1 MHLVSCPAPSAWDG
15 RAERLWYVPPVLLLG
30 LTGGIGSGK
39 STVSAELARR
49 GAIVID
55 ADLVVRELQSP
66 GGAVLGAMVEHFGDR
81 ILHHDG
87 TLNRQVV
94 ADIVFND
101 AEELKAL
108 NAIVH
113 PKVGEEIDARI
124 AARRDTDDI
133 VILDVPLLVESKAY
147 ETEGIIVVDTDPE
160 IAVQRLVEFRG
171 FDADD
176 ARARMALQATREQRR
191 EVAAY
196 VVPNDGTEAELMER
210 IDELWEWIVAK
221 RDATAV
227 R

>member
-1 MHLVSCPAPSAWDG
+1 M
-15 RAERLWYVPPVLLLG
+15 LLLG

-39 STVSAELARR
+39 STVSAEFARR

-66 GGAVLGAMVEHFGDR
+66 GGAVLAAMVEHFGDT
-81 ILHHDG
+81 ILAADG
-87 TLNRQVV
+87 TLNRQAV

-101 AEELKAL
+101 PEQLKAL

-113 PKVGEEIDARI
+113 PKVGEEIDGRI
-124 AARRDTDDI
+124 EAQRESDNV

-171 FDADD
+171 FNADD
-176 ARARMALQATREQRR
+176 ARARMKLQATREERR
-191 EVAAY
+191 AVAAFI
-196 VVPNDGTEAELMER
+196 VPNDGTQEDLMTHIE
-210 IDELWEWIVAK
+210 ECWMWIQSK
-221 RDATAV
+221 RNAG
-227 R
+227 

>member
-1 MHLVSCPAPSAWDG
+1 M
-15 RAERLWYVPPVLLLG
+15 LLLG

-39 STVSAELARR
+39 STVSAEFARR

-66 GGAVLGAMVEHFGDR
+66 GGAVLAAMVEHFGDT
-81 ILHHDG
+81 ILAADG
-87 TLNRQVV
+87 TLNRQAV

-101 AEELKAL
+101 PEQLKAL

-113 PKVGEEIDARI
+113 PKVGEEIDGRI
-124 AARRDTDDI
+124 EAQRESDNV

-171 FDADD
+171 FNADD
-176 ARARMALQATREQRR
+176 ARARMKLQATREERR
-191 EVAAY
+191 AVAAFI
-196 VVPNDGTEAELMER
+196 VPNDGTQEDLMTHIE
-210 IDELWEWIVAK
+210 ECWTWIQSK
-221 RDATAV
+221 RNAG
-227 R
+227 

>member
-1 MHLVSCPAPSAWDG
+1 M
-15 RAERLWYVPPVLLLG
+15 LLLG

-66 GGAVLGAMVEHFGDR
+66 GGAVLSAMVEHFGES
-81 ILHHDG
+81 ILAADG
-87 TLNRQVV
+87 TLNRQAV
-94 ADIVFND
+94 ADIVFHD
-101 AEELKAL
+101 PEELKAL

-113 PKVGEEIDARI
+113 PKVGEEIDRRI
-124 AARRDTDDI
+124 EAERDTDNV

-171 FDADD
+171 FNADD
-176 ARARMALQATREQRR
+176 ARARMKLQATRDERR
-191 EVAAY
+191 AVAAFI
-196 VVPNDGTEAELMER
+196 VPNDGTHEDLLACIE
-210 IDELWEWIVAK
+210 DCWNWIQSK
-221 RDATAV
+221 RQSS
-227 R
+227 

>member
-1 MHLVSCPAPSAWDG
+1 M
-15 RAERLWYVPPVLLLG
+15 LLLG

-39 STVSAELARR
+39 STVSAEFARR

-66 GGAVLGAMVEHFGDR
+66 GGAVLAAMVEHFGDT
-81 ILHHDG
+81 ILAADG
-87 TLNRQVV
+87 TLNRQAV

-101 AEELKAL
+101 PEQLKAL

-113 PKVGEEIDARI
+113 PKVGEEIDGRI
-124 AARRDTDDI
+124 EAQRQSDNV

-171 FDADD
+171 FNADD
-176 ARARMALQATREQRR
+176 ARARMKLQATREERR
-191 EVAAY
+191 AVAAFI
-196 VVPNDGTEAELMER
+196 VPNDGTQEDLMTHIEECR
-210 IDELWEWIVAK
+210 TWIQSK
-221 RDATAV
+221 RNAG
-227 R
+227 

>member
-1 MHLVSCPAPSAWDG
+1 M
-15 RAERLWYVPPVLLLG
+15 LLLG

-66 GGAVLGAMVEHFGDR
+66 GGAVLAAMVEHFGDG
-81 ILHHDG
+81 ILADDG
-87 TLNRQVV
+87 TLNRQAV

-101 AEELKAL
+101 PEQLKAL

-113 PKVGEEIDARI
+113 PKVGEEIDGRI
-124 AARRDTDDI
+124 EAQRETDNV

-171 FDADD
+171 FNADD
-176 ARARMALQATREQRR
+176 ARARMKLQATREERR
-191 EVAAY
+191 AVAAFI
-196 VVPNDGTEAELMER
+196 VPNDGTQEELMVHIEECW
-210 IDELWEWIVAK
+210 DWIQSK
-221 RDATAV
+221 RNV
-227 R
+227 G

>member
-1 MHLVSCPAPSAWDG
+1 M
-15 RAERLWYVPPVLLLG
+15 LLLG

-39 STVSAELARR
+39 STVSAEFARR

-66 GGAVLGAMVEHFGDR
+66 GGAVLAAMVEHFGDT
-81 ILHHDG
+81 ILAPDG
-87 TLNRQVV
+87 TLNRQAV

-101 AEELKAL
+101 PEQLKAL

-113 PKVGEEIDARI
+113 PKVGAEIDGQIEAQ
-124 AARRDTDDI
+124 RDTDNV

-171 FDADD
+171 FNADD
-176 ARARMALQATREQRR
+176 ARARMKLQATREERR
-191 EVAAY
+191 AVAAFI
-196 VVPNDGTEAELMER
+196 VPNDGTQEDLMAH
-210 IDELWEWIVAK
+210 IDDCWTWIQSK
-221 RDATAV
+221 RNAG
-227 R
+227 

>member
-1 MHLVSCPAPSAWDG
+1 M
-15 RAERLWYVPPVLLLG
+15 LLLG

-66 GGAVLGAMVEHFGDR
+66 GGAVLAAMVEHFGDG
-81 ILHHDG
+81 ILAADG
-87 TLNRQVV
+87 TLNRQAV

-101 AEELKAL
+101 PEQLKAL

-113 PKVGEEIDARI
+113 PKVGEEIDGRI
-124 AARRDTDDI
+124 DAQRGTDNV

-160 IAVQRLVEFRG
+160 IAVERLVEYRG
-171 FDADD
+171 FNADD
-176 ARARMALQATREQRR
+176 ARARMKLQATREERR
-191 EVAAY
+191 AVAAFI
-196 VVPNDGTEAELMER
+196 VPNDGTQDELMSH
-210 IDELWEWIVAK
+210 IDECWNWIHSK
-221 RDATAV
+221 RDAT
-227 R
+227 